1 MSDETPAAPGTTRDL
16 VAAIALFTLLR
27 LLLFAVLIFG
37 LMWLMPLIVAAAF
50 AVVLQLPLALI
61 LFRPQRARLTAALA
75 AAKER
80 RHAEHDRL
88 RQALLGGDET
98 DEE

>member
-1 MSDETPAAPGTTRDL
+1 MKRDL
-16 VAAIALFTLLR
+16 FAAIAVFTVLR
-27 LLLFAVLIFG
+27 LALFGVLIAG
-37 LMWLMPLIVAAAF
+37 LMFFMPLIVAAAF